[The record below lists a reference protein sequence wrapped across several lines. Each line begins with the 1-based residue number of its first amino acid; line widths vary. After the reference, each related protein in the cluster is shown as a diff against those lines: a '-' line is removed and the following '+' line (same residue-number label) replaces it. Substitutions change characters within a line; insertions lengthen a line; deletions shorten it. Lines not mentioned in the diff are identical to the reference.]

1 MATKTAKQKL
11 RNYTRYLSFT
21 LDIYRNALSFVNKIV
36 YAEWPAIETLPHPK
50 SRINYVEN
58 LIHATST
65 NICPK
70 HAEFDRDFYKFPSYL
85 RRAVISKAIGHVSS
99 HISSLRNWEAE
110 STGDKPALQ
119 QECDSFPVFYKDNM
133 SKWIENGKVKL
144 KCSPVRTGYG
154 SSCPSSR
161 LN

>member
-11 RNYTRYLSFT
+11 RNYTLSLSFT

-36 YAEWPAIETLPHPK
+36 YAEWPSIETLPHCK
-50 SRINYVEN
+50 TRINHVEN

-99 HISSLRNWEAE
+99 HFSAVKNWEAE
-110 STGDKPALQ
+110 
-119 QECDSFPVFYKDNM
+119 
-133 SKWIENGKVKL
+133 
-144 KCSPVRTGYG
+144 
-154 SSCPSSR
+154 PSVD
-161 LN
+161 